1 MIDWEQ
7 IAKMNGL
14 SPEEFRKEIFTVA
27 ACVGAMQLDEQETDN
42 RTMLK
47 FSCSDDVGKIEVII
61 RRAPEEKQKCNK

>member
-7 IAKMNGL
+7 IAKINGL

-47 FSCSDDVGKIEVII
+47 FSCSDDVGKIEVLI
-61 RRAPEEKQKCNK
+61 RRAPEEQQQ

>member
-47 FSCSDDVGKIEVII
+47 FSCSDDVGKIEVLI
-61 RRAPEEKQKCNK
+61 RRAPEEIQE